1 MWGWIVGLFRLYPT
15 LGILLALCIIG
26 LIGYLLA
33 RYLAERF
40 PGLSAVLKKEMR
52 LFFGSPVAYVVFT
65 FFLLISGWF
74 FSQIFLYYSDI
85 SMRSFMQPGMGQSLN
100 ITESVMRPLF
110 TNMSVVLLFFM
121 PMLTMRLFAEE
132 KKSGTMELLLTY
144 PVRDGEVLAGKF
156 LAAGALYVILL
167 ALTLVYPGLI
177 AYFTRVEWGPILTG
191 YLGLVLTGGTF
202 LAVGVLISSLTENQI
217 VAGFG
222 TFGVLLGLW
231 IIGWGAEF
239 AGGNLRAVLQYLSIT
254 EHMDTFSRGLIDT
267 KDLVYYGSAI
277 ALALFLTLRSLDS
290 KRWRG

>member
-1 MWGWIVGLFRLYPT
+1 MRWLPVF
-15 LGILLALCIIG
+15 
-26 LIGYLLA
+26 
-33 RYLAERF
+33 
-40 PGLSAVLKKEMR
+40 KKEMR

-85 SMRSFMQPGMGQSLN
+85 SMRSFMQPGMAQSLN

-132 KKSGTMELLLTY
+132 KKAGTMELLLTY

-156 LAAGALYVILL
+156 LAAAALYVILL
-167 ALTLVYPGLI
+167 GLTLVYPGLI

-191 YLGLVLTGGTF
+191 YLGLVLTGATF
-202 LAVGVLISSLTENQI
+202 LAVGVLVSSLTENQI

-267 KDLVYYGSAI
+267 KDLVYYASAV

>member
-1 MWGWIVGLFRLYPT
+1 MRWLPVF
-15 LGILLALCIIG
+15 
-26 LIGYLLA
+26 
-33 RYLAERF
+33 
-40 PGLSAVLKKEMR
+40 KKEMQ
-52 LFFGSPVAYVVFT
+52 LFFGSPIAYVVFT

-85 SMRSFMQPGMGQSLN
+85 SMRSFMQPGMAQSLN
-100 ITESVMRPLF
+100 ITDSVMRPLF

-144 PVRDGEVLAGKF
+144 PVRDGEVLAGKY

-167 ALTLVYPGLI
+167 GLTLVYPGLI

-191 YLGLVLTGGTF
+191 YLGLVLTGATF

-239 AGGNLRAVLQYLSIT
+239 AGGSVRAVLQYLSIT

-267 KDLVYYGSAI
+267 KDLVYYLSAI

>member
-1 MWGWIVGLFRLYPT
+1 MRWLPVF
-15 LGILLALCIIG
+15 
-26 LIGYLLA
+26 
-33 RYLAERF
+33 
-40 PGLSAVLKKEMR
+40 KKEMR

-85 SMRSFMQPGMGQSLN
+85 SMRSFMQPGMAQSLN

-110 TNMSVVLLFFM
+110 TNMSVVLLFFI

-167 ALTLVYPGLI
+167 GLTLVYPGLV

-191 YLGLVLTGGTF
+191 YLGLVLTGATF

>member
-1 MWGWIVGLFRLYPT
+1 MRW
-15 LGILLALCIIG
+15 LAV
-26 LIGYLLA
+26 
-33 RYLAERF
+33 F
-40 PGLSAVLKKEMR
+40 KKEMR
-52 LFFGSPVAYVVFT
+52 LFFGSPIAYVVFT

-74 FSQIFLYYSDI
+74 FSQIFLYYSDL
-85 SMRSFMQPGMGQSLN
+85 SMRSFMQPGMAQSLN

-132 KKSGTMELLLTY
+132 KKAGTMELLLTY

-167 ALTLVYPGLI
+167 GLTLVYPGLI

-191 YLGLVLTGGTF
+191 YLGLVLTGATF

-239 AGGNLRAVLQYLSIT
+239 AGGTLRAVLQYLSIT

>member
-1 MWGWIVGLFRLYPT
+1 MRWLPVF
-15 LGILLALCIIG
+15 
-26 LIGYLLA
+26 
-33 RYLAERF
+33 
-40 PGLSAVLKKEMR
+40 KKEMQ

-85 SMRSFMQPGMGQSLN
+85 SMRSFMQPGMAQSLN
-100 ITESVMRPLF
+100 ITDSVMRPLF

-167 ALTLVYPGLI
+167 GLTLVYPGLI
-177 AYFTRVEWGPILTG
+177 AYFTRIEWGPILTG
-191 YLGLVLTGGTF
+191 YLGLVLTGATF

-239 AGGNLRAVLQYLSIT
+239 AGGSVRAVLQYLSIT

-267 KDLVYYGSAI
+267 KDLVYYLSAI

>member
-1 MWGWIVGLFRLYPT
+1 MRWLPVF
-15 LGILLALCIIG
+15 
-26 LIGYLLA
+26 
-33 RYLAERF
+33 
-40 PGLSAVLKKEMR
+40 KKEMR

-85 SMRSFMQPGMGQSLN
+85 SMRSFMQPGMAQSLN

-144 PVRDGEVLAGKF
+144 PVRDGEVLAGKY

-167 ALTLVYPGLI
+167 GLTLVYPGLV

-191 YLGLVLTGGTF
+191 YLGLVLTGATF

-267 KDLVYYGSAI
+267 KDVVYYGSAI

>member
-1 MWGWIVGLFRLYPT
+1 MRWLPVF
-15 LGILLALCIIG
+15 
-26 LIGYLLA
+26 
-33 RYLAERF
+33 
-40 PGLSAVLKKEMR
+40 KKEMR

-85 SMRSFMQPGMGQSLN
+85 SMRSFMQPGMAQSLN

-167 ALTLVYPGLI
+167 GLTLVYPGII
-177 AYFTRVEWGPILTG
+177 AYFTRIEWGPILTG
-191 YLGLVLTGGTF
+191 YLGLVLTGATF
-202 LAVGVLISSLTENQI
+202 LAVGILVSSLTENQI

-267 KDLVYYGSAI
+267 KDLVYYLSAI
-277 ALALFLTLRSLDS
+277 ALALFLTVRSLDS

>member
-1 MWGWIVGLFRLYPT
+1 MRWLPVF
-15 LGILLALCIIG
+15 
-26 LIGYLLA
+26 
-33 RYLAERF
+33 
-40 PGLSAVLKKEMR
+40 KKEMR

-74 FSQIFLYYSDI
+74 FSMTFLLYSDI
-85 SMRSFMQPGMGQSLN
+85 SMRSFMQPGMAQSLN
-100 ITESVMRPLF
+100 ITEGVMRPLF

-167 ALTLVYPGLI
+167 GLTLVYPGLI
-177 AYFTRVEWGPILTG
+177 AYFTRVEWGPMLTG
-191 YLGLVLTGGTF
+191 YLGLVLTGATF

-222 TFGVLLGLW
+222 TFGVLLGFW
-231 IIGWGAEF
+231 IIGWGAES
-239 AGGNLRAVLQYLSIT
+239 AGGNFRAVLQYLSIT

>member
-1 MWGWIVGLFRLYPT
+1 MRWLPVF
-15 LGILLALCIIG
+15 
-26 LIGYLLA
+26 
-33 RYLAERF
+33 
-40 PGLSAVLKKEMR
+40 KKEMR

-85 SMRSFMQPGMGQSLN
+85 SMRSFMQPGMAQSRN

-167 ALTLVYPGLI
+167 GLTLVYPGLI
-177 AYFTRVEWGPILTG
+177 AYFTRIEWGPILTG
-191 YLGLVLTGGTF
+191 YLGLVLTGAAF
-202 LAVGVLISSLTENQI
+202 LAVGVLVSSLTENQI

-222 TFGVLLGLW
+222 TFGILLAFW
-231 IIGWGAEF
+231 IVGWGAEF
-239 AGGNLRAVLQYLSIT
+239 AGGGLRGVLQYLSFT
-254 EHMDTFSRGLIDT
+254 DHLDGFTRGLIDT
-267 KDLVYYGSAI
+267 KDLVYYVTGI
-277 ALALFLTLRSLDS
+277 VLALFLTLRSLES

>member
-1 MWGWIVGLFRLYPT
+1 MRWLPVF
-15 LGILLALCIIG
+15 
-26 LIGYLLA
+26 
-33 RYLAERF
+33 
-40 PGLSAVLKKEMR
+40 KKEMR
-52 LFFGSPVAYVVFT
+52 LFFGSPIAYVVFT

-85 SMRSFMQPGMGQSLN
+85 SMRSFMQPGMAQSLN

-110 TNMSVVLLFFM
+110 TNMSVVLLFFI

-132 KKSGTMELLLTY
+132 KKSGTIELLLTY

-167 ALTLVYPGLI
+167 GLTLVYPAII
-177 AYFTRVEWGPILTG
+177 AYFTRIEWGPILTG
-191 YLGLVLTGGTF
+191 YLGLVLTGATF
-202 LAVGVLISSLTENQI
+202 LAVGVFISSLTENQI

-222 TFGVLLGLW
+222 TFGVLLALW
-231 IIGWGAEF
+231 IIGWGAES

-267 KDLVYYGSAI
+267 KDLVYYLSEI
-277 ALALFLTLRSLDS
+277 ALALFLTLSSLDS

>member
-1 MWGWIVGLFRLYPT
+1 MRWLPVF
-15 LGILLALCIIG
+15 
-26 LIGYLLA
+26 
-33 RYLAERF
+33 
-40 PGLSAVLKKEMR
+40 KKEMR

-85 SMRSFMQPGMGQSLN
+85 SMRSFMQPGMAQSLN

-167 ALTLVYPGLI
+167 GLTLVYPGLV

-191 YLGLVLTGGTF
+191 YLGLVLTGATF

-267 KDLVYYGSAI
+267 RDLVYYGSAI

>member
-1 MWGWIVGLFRLYPT
+1 MRWLPVF
-15 LGILLALCIIG
+15 
-26 LIGYLLA
+26 
-33 RYLAERF
+33 
-40 PGLSAVLKKEMR
+40 KKEMQ

-85 SMRSFMQPGMGQSLN
+85 SMRSFMQPGMAQSLN
-100 ITESVMRPLF
+100 ITEGVMRPLF

-167 ALTLVYPGLI
+167 GLTLVYPGLI
-177 AYFTRVEWGPILTG
+177 AYFTRIEWGPILTG
-191 YLGLVLTGGTF
+191 YLGLVLAGATF

-239 AGGNLRAVLQYLSIT
+239 AGGSLKAVLQYLSIT

-267 KDLVYYGSAI
+267 KDLVYYLSAI

>member
-1 MWGWIVGLFRLYPT
+1 MRWLPVF
-15 LGILLALCIIG
+15 
-26 LIGYLLA
+26 
-33 RYLAERF
+33 
-40 PGLSAVLKKEMR
+40 KKEMR

-85 SMRSFMQPGMGQSLN
+85 SMRSFMQPGMAQSLN

-167 ALTLVYPGLI
+167 GLTLVYPGLI

-191 YLGLVLTGGTF
+191 YLGLVLTGATF
-202 LAVGVLISSLTENQI
+202 LAVGILVSSLTENQI

-277 ALALFLTLRSLDS
+277 ALALFLTLSSLDS

>member
-1 MWGWIVGLFRLYPT
+1 MRWLPVF
-15 LGILLALCIIG
+15 
-26 LIGYLLA
+26 
-33 RYLAERF
+33 
-40 PGLSAVLKKEMR
+40 KKEMQ

-85 SMRSFMQPGMGQSLN
+85 SMRSFMQPGMAQSLN
-100 ITESVMRPLF
+100 ITDSVMRPLF

-167 ALTLVYPGLI
+167 GLTLVYPGLI
-177 AYFTRVEWGPILTG
+177 AYFTRIEWGPILTG
-191 YLGLVLTGGTF
+191 YLGLVLAGATF

-239 AGGNLRAVLQYLSIT
+239 AGGSLRAVLQYLSIT

-267 KDLVYYGSAI
+267 KDLVYYLSAI